1 MRGVA
6 STVAVGGMYF
16 GSGQFLFTEYNLVVP
31 LVVPL
36 LLQLPL
42 ALITGLFSQYRST
55 THELENVG
63 RAIRAY
69 IPIEVAESL
78 MSSGELA
85 LNPNLVYGTCLST
98 DVEHYTTLSE
108 KLFPQDL
115 VYLMNEYFTLLVDVI
130 VRHEGTVSKIG
141 DDSMMCVWATPQPE
155 KDARLNACLAALE
168 IRQSVDRF
176 NDRHEDQML
185 PTRVGLHAGEV
196 AMGNVGGGGHYAWCL
211 TGDTAN
217 STSRIE
223 GLNKH
228 LGTTILASE
237 SVVRDLDS
245 LLSRRMGLF
254 LLEGKSNPISIF
266 EIVGQREFANK
277 DKVDLCKRFDSAL
290 SDFEAGRWLQAAHE
304 FDAVLSADP
313 TDGPARYLLERC
325 RHYSKEP
332 PPPGAGPIIHM
343 QSK

>member
-1 MRGVA
+1 M
-6 STVAVGGMYF
+6 
-16 GSGQFLFTEYNLVVP
+16 
-31 LVVPL
+31 VPL

-63 RAIRAY
+63 RAIRSY
-69 IPIEVAESL
+69 IPKEVAESL
-78 MSSGELA
+78 ASSGELT
-85 LNPNLVYGTCLST
+85 LNPDLVYGTCLST

-115 VYLMNEYFTLLVDVI
+115 VSLMNEYFTLLVDVI

-141 DDSMMCVWATPQPE
+141 DDSMMCVWAAPQPE

-217 STSRIE
+217 STSRIQ
-223 GLNKH
+223 GLNKQ

-237 SVVRDLDS
+237 SVVSDLDS
-245 LLSRRMGLF
+245 LLSRRMGFF

-290 SDFEAGRWLQAAHE
+290 SDFEAGRWSQAAQE
-304 FDAVLSADP
+304 FHAVLSADP
-313 TDGPARYLLERC
+313 TDGPARFLLERC